1 MNALS
6 ATGHA
11 PASLG
16 RRIIAV
22 IIDGAVFG
30 AVLAVASG
38 ATVAISVLTAGS
50 VSPAVLLVV
59 LPVAALAWFLVQTA
73 MQGAAGSLGMRA
85 MGLRLAHTGDDA
97 DLGFGRALGRAVVWA
112 LSCSVIV
119 GYFSPLFDPGRWRR
133 GWHDLAVS
141 AVMTD
146 AGAQA
151 ARRVPSLVTA
161 AEPAHVPTPEPVSAA
176 VSAPA
181 PEPAPAPA
189 AVAVPRREPVL
200 AAAAVTPTGPE
211 PRRVAA
217 SDPAPQAI
225 PPTPEPAPGEPAPRP
240 RPAWAP
246 AQPGPGRAART
257 LPVDVI
263 STVPGAPH
271 RDGRP
276 AGAESLAPPAVAI
289 LRWDDGTRHTVYEG
303 TLFGR
308 GPSAQPGLRTVP
320 VRDETLSISKTHF
333 EIGADADGTWIVD
346 RHSLNGVVVSRDGVP
361 QRLAPGIRAR
371 IWSGDVLDVGDRRVT
386 VEIAR

>member
-1 MNALS
+1 MSALS
-6 ATGHA
+6 ATGHT

-22 IIDGAVFG
+22 IIDGAVSG

-59 LPVAALAWFLVQTA
+59 LPVAAIAWFLVQTA

-112 LSCSVIV
+112 LSCSVVV

-151 ARRVPSLVTA
+151 ARRVPSPPA
-161 AEPAHVPTPEPVSAA
+161 AVEPAPVPTPEPVPAA
-176 VSAPA
+176 A
-181 PEPAPAPA
+181 PEPAPAP

-200 AAAAVTPTGPE
+200 AAAASVTPPGPE

-217 SDPAPQAI
+217 SAPAPEAI
-225 PPTPEPAPGEPAPRP
+225 APRPEPDAGDPAPRP

-386 VEIAR
+386 VESAR